1 LLGYL
6 GSRACKNKEIG
17 PKMSWFYFLR
27 RDDLGMITEN
37 SFPRI
42 APTKSEDDTISEV
55 DDYGLKVS
63 DVIPYGATQ
72 NTC

>member
-1 LLGYL
+1 M
-6 GSRACKNKEIG
+6 SR
-17 PKMSWFYFLR
+17 FYFLR